1 MFRLQV
7 FRWAFCLCLLFAA
20 SVADCA
26 VSTSLARPEPPSVYG
41 LVEIAMVALGAG
53 VLLAPAMSAA
63 QDGAVK
69 IGVLDDMSGPYSEN
83 TGPGDLLAVRMAVA
97 DFGGSV
103 LGKPIEVVSA
113 DMQNKVDVGV
123 GIARR
128 WYEQEQVDLIIGIPH
143 SAIALA
149 VVRLAEEKNR
159 LVMPTAAAT
168 AELTGK
174 ACSAHS
180 VHWVYDTY
188 GQSKTIANAIVKQGG
203 DSWFFITVDY
213 AFGIALEQNASEFVK
228 AGGGKVLGSARHP
241 LNTADFSSYLLQA
254 QASKA
259 KVVVMANGGTDL
271 TNAIKQA
278 KEFGLDKGGQRLA
291 ALLIQYPE
299 VHALGLKTAQG
310 LLMASSFYW
319 DMSPE
324 ARAFTDRFAAAKGMP
339 PTMIQAG
346 TYGATLHYLKA
357 VKAAGTDEAKAVM
370 AKMKEMP
377 INDFMTRN
385 GRIRVDG
392 RVIRDMYLMQAKTP
406 EESKGEWDLAKI
418 VATIPGD
425 QAFRPLNEGGCPLVT
440 K

>member
-1 MFRLQV
+1 MRGT
-7 FRWAFCLCLLFAA
+7 RWIGTT
-20 SVADCA
+20 V
-26 VSTSLARPEPPSVYG
+26 
-41 LVEIAMVALGAG
+41 VALG
-53 VLLAPAMSAA
+53 LAILSTAPGAA

-97 DFGGSV
+97 DFGGTV

-128 WYEQEQVDLIIGIPH
+128 WYEQDQVDLIVGIPH
-143 SAIALA
+143 SAIALG
-149 VVRLAEEKNR
+149 VVKLAEQTNR
-159 LVMPTAAAT
+159 LVMPTGAAT

-228 AGGGKVLGSARHP
+228 AAGGKVVGSTRHP

-254 QASKA
+254 QASRA
-259 KVVVMANGGTDL
+259 KVVVMANGGSDI

-278 KEFGLDKGGQRLA
+278 NEFGLDRGGQRVA

-299 VHALGLKTAQG
+299 VRALGLKTAQG

-319 DMSPE
+319 DMTPE
-324 ARAFTDRFAAAKGMP
+324 ARAFSDRFAAAKGMP

-346 TYGATLHYLKA
+346 TYGATMHYLKA

-370 AKMKEMP
+370 AKMKDTP

-385 GRIRVDG
+385 GRIREDG
-392 RVIRDMYLMQAKTP
+392 RVIRDMYLMQVKTP
-406 EESKGEWDLAKI
+406 EESKGEWDMAKI
-418 VATIPGD
+418 ITTIPGE
-425 QAFRPLNEGGCPLVT
+425 QAFRPLSEGGCPLV
-440 K
+440 KK

>member
-1 MFRLQV
+1 M
-7 FRWAFCLCLLFAA
+7 RWPAP
-20 SVADCA
+20 VMT
-26 VSTSLARPEPPSVYG
+26 V
-41 LVEIAMVALGAG
+41 LVLSI
-53 VLLAPAMSAA
+53 LLAPSVGLA

-97 DFGGSV
+97 DFGGRA

-128 WYEQEQVDLIIGIPH
+128 WYEQDQVDLIIGIPH
-143 SAIALA
+143 SAIALG
-149 VVRLAEEKNR
+149 VVKLAEQTNR

-188 GQSKTIANAIVKQGG
+188 GQSKTIASAIVKQGG

-213 AFGIALEQNASEFVK
+213 AFGIALEQNASDFVK
-228 AGGGKVLGSARHP
+228 AAGGRVLGSARHP
-241 LNTADFSSYLLQA
+241 LNTSDFSSFLLQA

-259 KVVVMANGGTDL
+259 KVVVMANGGTDI

-278 KEFGLDKGGQRLA
+278 KEFGLDRGGQRLA
-291 ALLIQYPE
+291 GLLIQYPE
-299 VHALGLKTAQG
+299 VHALGLPTAQG
-310 LLMASSFYW
+310 LLMAASFYW

-324 ARAFTDRFAAAKGMP
+324 ARAFTDRFTAAKGMP

-346 TYGATLHYLKA
+346 TYGATMHYLKA
-357 VKAAGTDEAKAVM
+357 VQAAGTDEAKAVM

-377 INDFMTRN
+377 INDFMTRQ
-385 GRIRVDG
+385 GRIREDG
-392 RVIRDMYLMQAKTP
+392 RVIRDMYLMQVKKP
-406 EESKGEWDLAKI
+406 EESKGEWDLARI
-418 VATIPGD
+418 VGTIPGD
-425 QAFRPLNEGGCPLVT
+425 QAFRPLAEGGCPLV
-440 K
+440 KK

>member
-1 MFRLQV
+1 MRS
-7 FRWAFCLCLLFAA
+7 LLIAA
-20 SVADCA
+20 AVAVGLALA
-26 VSTSLARPEPPSVYG
+26 VT
-41 LVEIAMVALGAG
+41 
-53 VLLAPAMSAA
+53 PAAA

-113 DMQNKVDVGV
+113 DMQNKVDIGV

-128 WYEQEQVDLIIGIPH
+128 WYDSEGVDVIIGMPH

-149 VVRLAEEKNR
+149 VVRLAEQKNR
-159 LVMPTAAAT
+159 LVLPTAAAT

-174 ACSAHS
+174 SCSSHS
-180 VHWVYDTY
+180 AHWVYDTY

-203 DSWFFITVDY
+203 DTWYFITVDY
-213 AFGIALEQNASEFVK
+213 AFGHALEQNASEFVK
-228 AGGGKVLGSARHP
+228 AAGGKVLGSSRHP
-241 LNTADFSSYLLQA
+241 LNNADFSSYLLQA

-259 KVVVMANGGTDL
+259 KVVVMANGGADI

-278 KEFGLDKGGQRLA
+278 KEYGLDRSGQRLA

-310 LLMASSFYW
+310 LLMASPFYW
-319 DMSPE
+319 DMSPQ
-324 ARAFTDRFAAAKGMP
+324 ARAFSDRFAKDKGMP

-346 TYGATLHYLKA
+346 TYGAALHYLKA

-370 AKMKEMP
+370 AKMKAMP
-377 INDFMTRN
+377 INDFMTKN
-385 GRIRVDG
+385 GRIREDG
-392 RVIRDMYLMQAKTP
+392 RVIRDMYLMQAKAP

-418 VATIPGD
+418 VGTIPGE
-425 QAFRPLNEGGCPLVT
+425 QAFRPLAEGGCPLV
-440 K
+440 KK

>member
-1 MFRLQV
+1 M
-7 FRWAFCLCLLFAA
+7 RWLK
-20 SVADCA
+20 
-26 VSTSLARPEPPSVYG
+26 
-41 LVEIAMVALGAG
+41 IAMVALGAG
-53 VLLAPAMSAA
+53 VLLTPTMSVA

-97 DFGGSV
+97 DFGGTV
-103 LGKPIEVVSA
+103 LGKAIEVVSA

-271 TNAIKQA
+271 TNALKQA
-278 KEFGLDKGGQRLA
+278 KEFGLDKGGQRVA

-299 VHALGLKTAQG
+299 VHALSLKTAQG

-377 INDFMTRN
+377 INDFMTTN
-385 GRIRVDG
+385 GRIREDG
-392 RVIRDMYLMQAKTP
+392 RVIRNMYLMQAKTP

-425 QAFRPLNEGGCPLVT
+425 QAFRPLNEGGCPLV
-440 K
+440 KK

>member
-1 MFRLQV
+1 M
-7 FRWAFCLCLLFAA
+7 RWPIPAMTALVLCLL
-20 SVADCA
+20 
-26 VSTSLARPEPPSVYG
+26 
-41 LVEIAMVALGAG
+41 
-53 VLLAPAMSAA
+53 LAPSIGLA

-97 DFGGSV
+97 DFGGRA
-103 LGKPIEVVSA
+103 LGKPIEIVSA

-128 WYEQEQVDLIIGIPH
+128 WYEQDQVDVIVGIPH
-143 SAIALA
+143 SAIALG
-149 VVRLAEEKNR
+149 VVKLAEQTNR
-159 LVMPTAAAT
+159 LVMPTGAAT

-188 GQSKTIANAIVKQGG
+188 GQSKTIASAIVKQGG

-213 AFGIALEQNASEFVK
+213 AFGIALEQNASDFVK
-228 AGGGKVLGSARHP
+228 AAGGKVLGSARHP
-241 LNTADFSSYLLQA
+241 LNTADFSSFLLQA

-259 KVVVMANGGTDL
+259 KVVVMANGGTDI

-278 KEFGLDKGGQRLA
+278 KEFGLDRAGQRLA

-299 VHALGLKTAQG
+299 VHALGLPTAQG
-310 LLMASSFYW
+310 LLMAASFYW

-324 ARAFTDRFAAAKGMP
+324 ARAFTDRFTAAKGMP

-357 VKAAGTDEAKAVM
+357 VQAAGTDEAKAVM

-377 INDFMTRN
+377 INDFMTRQ
-385 GRIRVDG
+385 GRIREDG
-392 RVIRDMYLMQAKTP
+392 RVVRDMYLMQVKTP
-406 EESKGEWDLAKI
+406 EESKGEWDLARI

-425 QAFRPLNEGGCPLVT
+425 QAFRPLAEGGCPLV
-440 K
+440 KK

>member
-1 MFRLQV
+1 M
-7 FRWAFCLCLLFAA
+7 RWLK
-20 SVADCA
+20 
-26 VSTSLARPEPPSVYG
+26 
-41 LVEIAMVALGAG
+41 IAMVALGAG
-53 VLLAPAMSAA
+53 VLLTPTMSVA

-97 DFGGSV
+97 DFGGTV
-103 LGKPIEVVSA
+103 LGKAIEVVSA

-254 QASKA
+254 QASRA

-271 TNAIKQA
+271 TNALKQA
-278 KEFGLDKGGQRLA
+278 KEFGLDKGGQRVA

-377 INDFMTRN
+377 INDFMTTN
-385 GRIRVDG
+385 GRIREDG
-392 RVIRDMYLMQAKTP
+392 RVIRNMYLMQAKTP

-425 QAFRPLNEGGCPLVT
+425 QAFRPLNEGGCPLV
-440 K
+440 KK

>member
-1 MFRLQV
+1 MRPAM
-7 FRWAFCLCLLFAA
+7 RWRKT
-20 SVADCA
+20 
-26 VSTSLARPEPPSVYG
+26 VSS
-41 LVEIAMVALGAG
+41 ALGA
-53 VLLAPAMSAA
+53 VLLLAPVAA
-63 QDGAVK
+63 STQDGAVK
-69 IGVLDDMSGPYSEN
+69 IGVLDDMSGPYSDN
-83 TGPGDLLAVRMAVA
+83 TGPGEVLAVRMAVA
-97 DFGGSV
+97 DFGGTA
-103 LGKPIEVVSA
+103 LGKPIEIVSA

-123 GIARR
+123 AIARR
-128 WYEQEQVDLIIGIPH
+128 WFDNEQVDMIIGIPH

-149 VVRLAEEKNR
+149 VVQLAEQKNR
-159 LVMPTAAAT
+159 LVLPTAAAT

-174 ACSAHS
+174 SCSAHS
-180 VHWVYDTY
+180 AHWVYDTY
-188 GQSKTIANAIVKQGG
+188 GQSKTIANAIVRQGG

-213 AFGIALEQNASEFVK
+213 AFGLALEQNASEFVK
-228 AGGGKVLGSARHP
+228 AAGGKVLGSARHP
-241 LNTADFSSYLLQA
+241 LNTADFSSHLLQA

-259 KVVVMANGGTDL
+259 RVVVMANGGSDI

-278 KEFGLDKGGQRLA
+278 KEFGLDRGGQRLA

-299 VHALGLKTAQG
+299 VRALGLATAQG

-357 VKAAGTDEAKAVM
+357 IRAAGTDEAKAVM
-370 AKMKEMP
+370 ARMKELP

-385 GRIRVDG
+385 GRIREDG

-406 EESKGEWDLAKI
+406 EESKSEWDLAKI
-418 VATIPGD
+418 VATIPGE
-425 QAFRPLNEGGCPLVT
+425 QAFRPLHEGGCPLV
-440 K
+440 KK

>member
-1 MFRLQV
+1 MRRLN
-7 FRWAFCLCLLFAA
+7 AA
-20 SVADCA
+20 
-26 VSTSLARPEPPSVYG
+26 L
-41 LVEIAMVALGAG
+41 VALAAV
-53 VLLAPAMSAA
+53 VLLAPGVGGA
-63 QDGAVK
+63 QDGVVK
-69 IGVLDDMSGPYSEN
+69 IGVLDDMSGPYAYN

-128 WYEQEQVDLIIGIPH
+128 WYEQDQVDMIIGIPH
-143 SAIALA
+143 SAIALG
-149 VVRLAEEKNR
+149 VVKLAEQTNR
-159 LVMPTAAAT
+159 LVLPTGAAT

-188 GQSKTIANAIVKQGG
+188 GQGKTLANAIVKQGG
-203 DSWFFITVDY
+203 DTWFFITVDY
-213 AFGIALEQNASEFVK
+213 AFGHALEQNATEFVR
-228 AGGGKVLGSARHP
+228 AAGGKVLGSARHP
-241 LNTADFSSYLLQA
+241 LNNADFSSYLLQA
-254 QASKA
+254 QSSKA
-259 KVVVMANGGTDL
+259 KVVVMANGGADI

-278 KEFGLDKGGQRLA
+278 NEFGLERGGQRVA

-299 VHALGLKTAQG
+299 VRAIGLRTAQG

-319 DMSPE
+319 DMTPE
-324 ARAFTDRFAAAKGMP
+324 ARAFSDRFTAAKGMP

-346 TYGATLHYLKA
+346 TYGATMHYLKA

-370 AKMKEMP
+370 AKMKELP
-377 INDFMTRN
+377 INDFMTKN
-385 GRIRVDG
+385 GRIREDG
-392 RVIRDMYLMQAKTP
+392 RVIRDMYLMQVKTP
-406 EESKGEWDLAKI
+406 DESKGEWDLAKI
-418 VATIPGD
+418 VGTIPGE
-425 QAFRPLNEGGCPLVT
+425 QAFRPLGEGGCPLVR

>member
-1 MFRLQV
+1 MRRLTTV
-7 FRWAFCLCLLFAA
+7 
-20 SVADCA
+20 
-26 VSTSLARPEPPSVYG
+26 
-41 LVEIAMVALGAG
+41 IVALAAT
-53 VLLAPAMSAA
+53 LSLAPAMTAA
-63 QDGAVK
+63 QDGLVK

-97 DFGGSV
+97 DFGGTV
-103 LGKPIEVVSA
+103 LGKPIEIVSA
-113 DMQNKVDVGV
+113 DMLNKVDVGV
-123 GIARR
+123 AIARR
-128 WYEQEQVDLIIGIPH
+128 WYEQDQVDMIIGIPH

-149 VVRLAEEKNR
+149 VVQLAEQKNR
-159 LVMPTAAAT
+159 LVLPTGAAT

-180 VHWVYDTY
+180 AHWVYDTY

-228 AGGGKVLGSARHP
+228 AAGGKVVGSVRHP

-259 KVVVMANGGTDL
+259 KVVVMANGGTDI

-278 KEFGLDKGGQRLA
+278 KEFGLDRSGQRVA

-319 DMSPE
+319 DMTPE
-324 ARAFTDRFAAAKGMP
+324 ARAFSDRFTAAKGMP

-370 AKMKEMP
+370 AKMKELP
-377 INDFMTRN
+377 INDFMTKN
-385 GRIRVDG
+385 GRIREDG

-425 QAFRPLNEGGCPLVT
+425 QAFRPLAEGGCPLVNR
-440 K
+440 

>member
-1 MFRLQV
+1 M
-7 FRWAFCLCLLFAA
+7 RWRKTAIL
-20 SVADCA
+20 
-26 VSTSLARPEPPSVYG
+26 T
-41 LVEIAMVALGAG
+41 LGAG
-53 VLLAPAMSAA
+53 LLLAPAMATP

-69 IGVLDDMSGPYSEN
+69 IGVLDDMSGPYSDN
-83 TGPGDLLAVRMAVA
+83 TGPGDVLAVRMAVA
-97 DFGGSV
+97 DFGGTV

-128 WYEQEQVDLIIGIPH
+128 WFDQEQVDVIIGIPH

-149 VVRLAEEKNR
+149 VVQLAEQKNR
-159 LVMPTAAAT
+159 LVLPTAAAT

-174 ACSAHS
+174 SCSAQS
-180 VHWVYDTY
+180 AHWVYDTY
-188 GQSKTIANAIVKQGG
+188 GQSKTIANAIVRQGG

-213 AFGIALEQNASEFVK
+213 AFGLALEQNASEFVK
-228 AGGGKVLGSARHP
+228 AAGGKVLGSARHP
-241 LNTADFSSYLLQA
+241 LSTADFSSYLLQA

-259 KVVVMANGGTDL
+259 KVVVMANGGADI

-299 VHALGLKTAQG
+299 VHSLGLQTAQG

-346 TYGATLHYLKA
+346 TYGAALHYLKA

-370 AKMKEMP
+370 AKMKELP

-385 GRIRVDG
+385 GRIREDG
-392 RVIRDMYLMQAKTP
+392 RVIRDMYLMQAKRP

-425 QAFRPLNEGGCPLVT
+425 QAFRPLHEGGCPLV
-440 K
+440 KK